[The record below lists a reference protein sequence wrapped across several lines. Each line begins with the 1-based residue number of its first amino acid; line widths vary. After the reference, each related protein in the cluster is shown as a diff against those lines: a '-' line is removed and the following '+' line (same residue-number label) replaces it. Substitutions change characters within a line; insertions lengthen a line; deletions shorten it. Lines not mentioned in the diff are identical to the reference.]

1 MDHSESIEQHI
12 RKMYPNWLQQS
23 ERMCGKQGFRQEA
36 EDVLQEVICYVFEH
50 YKTRIPGLYE
60 KKGDTYNALDGLIIR
75 ILELNICSPS
85 ATYRQ
90 KYQKNR
96 LRIDRFAEL
105 NKLQIAEEKEA
116 DVWEVVL
123 IALDKLHL
131 TEYERQLFGHYF
143 LENKKL
149 CDWYGPE
156 SNSTASRI
164 CKRIVANL
172 KAELKKDD
180 LLEKFYNF

>member
-1 MDHSESIEQHI
+1 MDKPESIEQHI
-12 RKMYPNWLQQS
+12 SKMYPNWLQHS
-23 ERMCGKQGFRQEA
+23 KRMCRKQGFRNKA

-50 YKTRIPGLYE
+50 YKTRISGLFD
-60 KKGDTYNALDGLIIR
+60 KKEGKFNALDGLIIR
-75 ILELNICSPS
+75 VLEINIFSPS

-96 LRIDRFAEL
+96 PRVDRFAEL
-105 NKLQIAEEKEA
+105 NKLQVAEEKEP
-116 DVWEVVL
+116 DVWEVIL

-149 CDWYGPE
+149 SDWHGPE
-156 SNSTASRI
+156 STSTASRI
-164 CKRIVANL
+164 CKRIVVNL
-172 KAELKKDD
+172 KAELKKEYY
-180 LLEKFYNF
+180 LEKLYNL